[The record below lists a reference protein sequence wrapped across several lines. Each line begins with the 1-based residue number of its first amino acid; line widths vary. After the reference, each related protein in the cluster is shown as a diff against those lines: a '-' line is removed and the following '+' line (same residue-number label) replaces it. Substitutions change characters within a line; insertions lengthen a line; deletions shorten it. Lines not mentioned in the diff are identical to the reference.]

1 MCFINA
7 FLEVVNYAEVYFVE
21 GSIKC
26 VYRCYATPLVSR
38 LVYDIEEQW
47 ICAVCNVA
55 LSLDDNT
62 T

>member
-7 FLEVVNYAEVYFVE
+7 FLEVVNYAKVFFVE

-26 VYRCYATPLVSR
+26 VYRCYSTPLVSR
-38 LVYDIEEQW
+38 LACDIGEQW
-47 ICAVCNVA
+47 ICVPCNFA